1 MRKGV
6 CWMLLLLT
14 LLVLPVSSLA
24 AEGRKWLPCTLVGK
38 TQEGNILRA
47 DGTPMGKGVYFL
59 SIGEPGDR
67 GLAYLEDV
75 NFDGVEDVVTV
86 YAMGASNEF
95 FDFYVWN
102 GTDYTLAFPYT
113 GDRFGNYQLYPALG
127 MVITHTNDGWAGAL
141 HETVM
146 YRWQG
151 AKLNAIRVGTGTSE
165 RDPENAEQSY
175 PSLLRV
181 QVYIPMPYG
190 ERRELMNELVRTE
203 ELNET
208 DYESS
213 VLGREEAMLWMGL
226 R

>member
-1 MRKGV
+1 MRKDV

-14 LLVLPVSSLA
+14 LLVLPAASL
-24 AEGRKWLPCTLVGK
+24 AEGRNWLPCTLVGK

-47 DGTPMGKGVYFL
+47 DGTPMGKSVYFL

-86 YAMGASNEF
+86 YAMGASNEMV
-95 FDFYVWN
+95 DFYVWD
-102 GTDYTLAFPYT
+102 GMDYALAHPYT
-113 GDRFGNYQLYPALG
+113 GDRLANYQLYPALG
-127 MVITHTNDGWAGAL
+127 MVITHANDGWAGAL
-141 HETVM
+141 HETIM

-151 AKLNAIRVGTGTSE
+151 ARLDAIRVGTGTSANGE
-165 RDPENAEQSY
+165 PSS

-181 QVYIPMPYG
+181 QVYIPMAYG
-190 ERRELMNELVRTE
+190 ETQELMNELVWME

-213 VLGREEAMLWMGL
+213 VFAREEAILWMGL

>member
-1 MRKGV
+1 MRKDV
-6 CWMLLLLT
+6 CWMLLLLV
-14 LLVLPVSSLA
+14 LLVLPAPSL
-24 AEGRKWLPCTLVGK
+24 AEGRNWLPCTLVGK

-47 DGTPMGKGVYFL
+47 DGTPMGKSVYFL

-95 FDFYVWN
+95 FDFYVWD
-102 GTDYTLAFPYT
+102 GTDYALAFPYT

-127 MVITHTNDGWAGAL
+127 MVVTHSNDGWAGAL

-151 AKLNAIRVGTGTSE
+151 AKLNAIRVGAGTSE
-165 RDPENAEQSY
+165 SSS

-181 QVYIPMPYG
+181 QVYIPLPYG
-190 ERRELMNELVRTE
+190 ERRELMNELVRLE

-213 VLGREEAMLWMGL
+213 ILGREEAMLWMGL